1 LTARRQASS
10 GSLEDVRASAAARL
24 GGVDLARGLA
34 VFGMFAAH
42 VGPDP
47 RNGGLIGPLMQLTHG
62 RSSVLFAT
70 LAGLS
75 LALITGRQEPDAT
88 WRHGVRIA
96 IRAIVLIVLGTFLTL
111 LGTPIAV
118 ILAYYGT
125 YFLLA
130 LPFLRLRAPALFS
143 IAAVIALAGPVL
155 SVLARGEWRTWGDPL
170 EKFSGEG
177 ALQFLLTGYYPAASW
192 LAYVLVG
199 MGLGR
204 LDLNSVAVRLRLAV
218 VGPFMI
224 LLGYGGSTVAQALY
238 GGGRPSRD
246 EPAWLLQ
253 SSPHSDT
260 TFEIV
265 GALGV
270 AVTVLVC
277 ALPLAERLPRVTRPV
292 TAVGA
297 MSLSVYTVHL
307 LVIATLKVWDVEI
320 PPGLELVLFIAGAMV
335 FALSWLAFFRRGPVE
350 YGLRGLTSWVR
361 APQRVAA

>member
-1 LTARRQASS
+1 VST
-10 GSLEDVRASAAARL
+10 SAAARL

-47 RNGGLIGPLMQLTHG
+47 RDGGLLGPLMQLTHG
-62 RSSVLFAT
+62 RSSVLFAA

-75 LALITGRQEPDAT
+75 LALITGRQKPDAT
-88 WRHGVRIA
+88 WRHGVRIT
-96 IRAIVLIVLGTFLTL
+96 IRAVVLIVLGTFLTL
-111 LGTPIAV
+111 LGTPVAV
-118 ILAYYGT
+118 ILAYYGI

-143 IAAVIALAGPVL
+143 IAAVVALVGPVV
-155 SVLARGEWRTWGDPL
+155 SVLARGEWLTWGDPL

-177 ALQFLLTGYYPAASW
+177 ALQFLLTGYYPAVCW
-192 LAYVLVG
+192 LAYVLAG

-204 LDLNSVAVRLRLAV
+204 LDLNSFAVRIRLAAC
-218 VGPFMI
+218 GPVMI
-224 LLGYGGSTVAQALY
+224 LLGYGGSSVAQAVH
-238 GGGRPSRD
+238 GEQRPNRA
-246 EPAWLLQ
+246 ELVWLLQ

-270 AVTVLVC
+270 AITVLVC

-307 LVIATLKVWDVEI
+307 LVIATLEGWDVEV
-320 PPGLELVLFIAGAMV
+320 PPGPELALFVAGAMV

-350 YGLRGLTSWVR
+350 YGLRGVTFWVR
-361 APQRVAA
+361 DSRRVVV

>member
-1 LTARRQASS
+1 VTVRTA
-10 GSLEDVRASAAARL
+10 GRL

-47 RNGGLIGPLMQLTHG
+47 RDGGLIGPLMQLTHG

-96 IRAIVLIVLGTFLTL
+96 IRALVLIVLGTLLTL
-111 LGTPIAV
+111 LGTPVAV
-118 ILAYYGT
+118 ILAYYGI

-143 IAAVIALAGPVL
+143 IAAVIALVGPVL

-177 ALQFLLTGYYPAASW
+177 ALQFLLTGYYPAVAW
-192 LAYVLVG
+192 LAYVLAG
-199 MGLGR
+199 MALGR
-204 LDLNSVAVRLRLAV
+204 LDLNAAAVRLRLVV
-218 VGPFMI
+218 VGPVMI
-224 LLGYGGSTVAQALY
+224 LLGYGGSSVAQTLFAD
-238 GGGRPSRD
+238 GRPSRY
-246 EPAWLLQ
+246 EMAWLLE

-260 TFEIV
+260 PFEIV

-270 AVTVLVC
+270 AITVLAC
-277 ALPLAERLPRVTRPV
+277 ALPLAERFPRATRPV

-297 MSLSVYTVHL
+297 MSLSVYTAHL
-307 LVIATLKVWDVEI
+307 LVLAAFGLFDVEI
-320 PPGLELVLFIAGAMV
+320 PAGVELISFIVGAMV
-335 FALSWLAFFRRGPVE
+335 FALLWLAFFRRGPLE
-350 YGLRGLTSWVR
+350 YGLRGVTYWVR
-361 APQRVAA
+361 VPQRVGPE

>member
-1 LTARRQASS
+1 M
-10 GSLEDVRASAAARL
+10 
-24 GGVDLARGLA
+24 ARGLA

-47 RNGGLIGPLMQLTHG
+47 KDGGLIGPLMQLTHG

-75 LALITGRQEPDAT
+75 LALITGRQSPDAT
-88 WRHGVRIA
+88 WGHGIRIA
-96 IRAIVLIVLGTFLTL
+96 IRAVVLIVLGTLLTL

-130 LPFLRLRAPALFS
+130 LPFLRLRPPALFS
-143 IAAVIALAGPVL
+143 TAAVVGLVGPVL
-155 SVLARGEWRTWGDPL
+155 TVLARDRWRTWGDPL
-170 EKFSGEG
+170 ERFSGEG

-204 LDLNSVAVRLRLAV
+204 LDLNATRIRWRLAV
-218 VGPFMI
+218 TGPVMI
-224 LLGYGGSTVAQALY
+224 LLGYGGSSVARSLY
-238 GGGRPSRD
+238 HGEVPRRGDMS
-246 EPAWLLQ
+246 WLLE

-260 TFEIV
+260 SFEIV

-270 AVTVLVC
+270 AITVLACV
-277 ALPLAERLPRVTRPV
+277 LPLAERLPRVTRPV

-307 LVIATLKVWDVEI
+307 LAIAALELVDVKI
-320 PPGLELVLFIAGAMV
+320 PPGPELTLFIIGAMV
-335 FALSWLAFFRRGPVE
+335 FALAWLAFFRRGPIE
-350 YGLRGLTSWVR
+350 YALTGVTRWVPVR
-361 APQRVAA
+361 DPKQMTAT

>member
-1 LTARRQASS
+1 VE
-10 GSLEDVRASAAARL
+10 GVRASATARL

-47 RNGGLIGPLMQLTHG
+47 RDGGLIGPLMQFTHG

-75 LALITGRQEPDAT
+75 LALITGRHEPDAT
-88 WRHGVRIA
+88 WRHGARIA
-96 IRAIVLIVLGTFLTL
+96 IRALVLVVLGTFLTL
-111 LGTPIAV
+111 LQTPIAV
-118 ILAYYGT
+118 ILAYYGV

-130 LPFLRLRAPALFS
+130 LPFLKLRATALFS
-143 IAAVIALAGPVL
+143 VAAVVALVGPVL
-155 SVLARGEWRTWGDPL
+155 SILARGEWRTWGDPL

-204 LDLNSVAVRLRLAV
+204 LDLNSAFVRLRLV
-218 VGPFMI
+218 ITGPAMI
-224 LLGYGGSTVAQALY
+224 VLGYGGGSVTRALFADD
-238 GGGRPSRD
+238 RPRRD
-246 EPAWLLQ
+246 EMSWLSQ

-270 AVTVLVC
+270 AITVLVC
-277 ALPLAERLPRVTRPV
+277 ALPLAERLPRATRPI

-297 MSLSVYTVHL
+297 MSLSVYTAHL
-307 LVIATLKVWDVEI
+307 LAIATLKSMDIEI
-320 PPGLELVLFIAGAMV
+320 SPGPELLLYIAGAMV
-335 FALSWLAFFRRGPVE
+335 FALSWLAFFRRGPLE
-350 YGLRGLTSWVR
+350 YGLTGLTAWIR
-361 APQRVAA
+361 PQSMPVDQARVQKGGSS

>member
-1 LTARRQASS
+1 VTAPAP
-10 GSLEDVRASAAARL
+10 ARL
-24 GGVDLARGLA
+24 AGVDLARGLA

-47 RNGGLIGPLMQLTHG
+47 RDGGLIGPLMQLTHG

-75 LALITGRQEPDAT
+75 LALITGRQTPDAT

-96 IRAIVLIVLGTFLTL
+96 NRAVVLIVLGTFLTL

-118 ILAYYGT
+118 ILAYYGC

-130 LPFLRLRAPALFS
+130 LPFLRLRSAALFS
-143 IAAVIALAGPVL
+143 VAAVVALVGPVL

-177 ALQFLLTGYYPAASW
+177 ALQFLLTGYYPAATW

-204 LDLNSVAVRLRLAV
+204 LDLNSFAVRLRLSLA
-218 VGPFMI
+218 GPSMI
-224 LLGYGGSTVAQALY
+224 VLGYGGASVARALF
-238 GGGRPSRD
+238 GEDRPNRD
-246 EPAWLLQ
+246 SLGWLLQ

-270 AVTVLVC
+270 AITVLAC
-277 ALPLAERLPRVTRPV
+277 ALPLAARFPRATRPI

-297 MSLSVYTVHL
+297 MSLSVYTAHL
-307 LVIATLKVWDVEI
+307 LAIATLELFSVEV
-320 PPGLELVLFIAGAMV
+320 PPGLELTLFIVGAMV
-335 FALSWLAFFRRGPVE
+335 FALSWLVFFRRGPLE

-361 APQRVAA
+361 VSQRSVA